1 LTASAP
7 VAKSSGVESDQERK
21 KAAVASGPKFREET
35 PKKGSGKATPIA
47 SRTIKL
53 RCNAQTRKRKNEPE
67 AGAMGIRTRAAWIE

>member
-7 VAKSSGVESDQERK
+7 VAKSSGVESNLERK

-53 RCNAQTRKRKNEPE
+53 RCDAQRRKGKNEPG
-67 AGAMGIRTRAAWIE
+67 AGATGTLTRAARIK